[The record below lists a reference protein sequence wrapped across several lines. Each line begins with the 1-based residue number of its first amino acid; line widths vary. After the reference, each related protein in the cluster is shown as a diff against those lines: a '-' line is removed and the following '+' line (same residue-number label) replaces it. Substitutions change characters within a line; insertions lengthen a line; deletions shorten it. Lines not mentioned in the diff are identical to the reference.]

1 MEAALFWIDCSMK
14 KAHSFPQTASDQ
26 APGGGESNRE
36 TCCPSPTGFLGFPS
50 WNHSVKWRSSCQW
63 QMAHM
68 AGTGRILCS
77 LEGPLISQYSRGTPP
92 ENCKQILI
100 THEEFSLLDVEVGTT
115 SQRHLAPCLAQSRHS
130 INVYGWM
137 NKLTWL
143 ERMCGLQRHCG
154 SENTGNRF
162 EICSLGWH

>member
-1 MEAALFWIDCSMK
+1 MLFGLSSHQCHKPNKLFFFLNLYPPLVFSTQRMEAALFWIDCSMK
-14 KAHSFPQTASDQ
+14 KEHSFPQTASDQ

-36 TCCPSPTGFLGFPS
+36 KCCPSPTGFLGFLN

-77 LEGPLISQYSRGTPP
+77 LEGPLISQYSRETPP

-100 THEEFSLLDVEVGTT
+100 THEEFSLLDVEVGT
-115 SQRHLAPCLAQSRHS
+115 RRHS
-130 INVYGWM
+130 G
-137 NKLTWL
+137 T
-143 ERMCGLQRHCG
+143 
-154 SENTGNRF
+154 
-162 EICSLGWH
+162 